1 MRRFAESSSV
11 RSNHCV
17 DAVTALFP
25 EGDVPDGSVLT
36 NARQQESALRARR
49 AISRAAEALESGMT
63 PDVVL
68 TDAEE
73 ALSALGEL
81 TGRTAGEEIVS
92 RIFQRFCVGK

>member
-1 MRRFAESSSV
+1 MTA
-11 RSNHCV
+11 
-17 DAVTALFP
+17 DA
-25 EGDVPDGSVLT
+25 
-36 NARQQESALRARR
+36 
-49 AISRAAEALESGMT
+49 
-63 PDVVL
+63 VL